1 VGKHPQNFPGFV
13 VYVGTGKYLEKS
25 DTSTV
30 GATTQSFYGIWDKDL
45 SGVLVARSE
54 LVQQTVVTSPTVTD
68 ANGNPRLT
76 RVTSDNPINWETRR
90 GFFLDLPAPGEKQ
103 VSNSILRSGRIIF
116 STLIPNDQPCN
127 FGGTSFIFV
136 LDVHGG
142 TPPDRPFFDIN
153 KDRLFNDQDMATVNG
168 QLVPFSALQSGVGII
183 KTPVPVAYGSSDLA
197 LTSGA
202 DGVPT
207 VEVTNRS
214 HEPAGRQ
221 AWRKI
226 TQ

>member
-1 VGKHPQNFPGFV
+1 
-13 VYVGTGKYLEKS
+13 VGTGKYLEKS

-30 GATTQSFYGIWDKDL
+30 GATTQSFYGIWDKNLPGD
-45 SGVLVARSE
+45 SPVARSD
-54 LVQQTVVTSPTVTD
+54 LVQQAVIASPTVTD
-68 ANGNPRLT
+68 TAGNPRLT
-76 RVTSDNPINWETRR
+76 RVTSDNPIAWDNKR

-127 FGGTSFIFV
+127 FGGTSFLFA

-142 TPPDRPFFDIN
+142 TQLDRPFFDIN
-153 KDRLFNDQDMATVNG
+153 KDRLFNDQDMTTVNG
-168 QLVPFSALQSGVGII
+168 QLVPFSALQSEVGII
-183 KTPVPVAYGSSDLA
+183 QTPTLITDGPSDLA

-202 DGVPT
+202 DGVPK
-207 VEVTNRS
+207 VESTNRGQ
-214 HEPAGRQ
+214 EPAGRQ